1 MKLFKF
7 ISAVLIS
14 LTVMVGWVDAKT
26 IKIVEYSGV
35 QRISEPV
42 RFTVPFTKGELRDS
56 TGIKISSHPAQFS
69 PISYWPDSSYRFLL
83 IRTQVSISA
92 NDSTYLAFTTGI
104 NSQPID
110 SAKASKDAGVV
121 TVTTGPLKFTIR
133 EANHNL
139 FNEVWIDTSGNRL
152 YADGERI
159 VLS

>member
-1 MKLFKF
+1 MKLFKL
-7 ISAVLIS
+7 ISAVLFS
-14 LTVMVGWVDAKT
+14 LTMMVGRVDAKT
-26 IKIVEYSGV
+26 IKVVEYGGV
-35 QRISEPV
+35 QRINEPV
-42 RFTVPFTKGELRDS
+42 RFTIPFAKGELHDS

-83 IRTQVSISA
+83 VRTNASVAA
-92 NDSTYLAFTTGI
+92 NDSTYLTFTTGI

-110 SAKASKDAGVV
+110 SAKVSKVAGVI